1 MSTSDTAP
9 ATGIV
14 GATQS
19 FEAFLAAE
27 DAGTGT
33 PEPTRAAP
41 SNAEADEADALL
53 AEMDRDETPPESS
66 EEGAEGDPEVEAADE
81 SEGSE
86 NAEPEVQLVT
96 VTVNGKS
103 EQIPLEEAVK
113 GYQRQA
119 DYSQKTAALAED
131 KRSFEAERQ
140 QVAQE
145 RAQYGQLLTALS
157 QQLQQAQPQEPDWER
172 LYQADPLEYVR
183 QKDLYRE
190 RQDKLAAAQFEMQR
204 VQALQM
210 QEAQQTLGQSVQA
223 ARQKLLEAVPAWK
236 DTQKWEFD
244 RAKLLEYGRKIGYSD
259 DELGQAY
266 DHRAIVIMDKARK
279 YDDLLAKRP
288 QAVQPKGPKTSNA
301 GSAANAPRQ
310 MNDVSKAKQRLAK
323 TGKVAD
329 AAYLFEGLLD

>member
-1 MSTSDTAP
+1 
-9 ATGIV
+9 
-14 GATQS
+14 
-19 FEAFLAAE
+19 
-27 DAGTGT
+27 
-33 PEPTRAAP
+33 
-41 SNAEADEADALL
+41 
-53 AEMDRDETPPESS
+53 
-66 EEGAEGDPEVEAADE
+66 
-81 SEGSE
+81 
-86 NAEPEVQLVT
+86 
-96 VTVNGKS
+96 
-103 EQIPLEEAVK
+103 
-113 GYQRQA
+113 
-119 DYSQKTAALAED
+119 
-131 KRSFEAERQ
+131 
-140 QVAQE
+140 
-145 RAQYGQLLTALS
+145 
-157 QQLQQAQPQEPDWER
+157 
-172 LYQADPLEYVR
+172 LEYVR

-204 VQALQM
+204 VQAMQM
-210 QEAQQTLGQSVQA
+210 QEAQTSLTQSVQV

-236 DTQKWEFD
+236 DTQKWESD

-310 MNDVSKAKQRLAK
+310 MNDVTKAKQRLAK